1 MAYLFTAL
9 IPLIALVIIVI
20 LAKRIAAHSF
30 RCSHCGGIFR
40 IRWQRVLITEHDG
53 DTYLLTCPQC
63 NTKTPCTKQPPQ

>member
-1 MAYLFTAL
+1 MAYLLTAL
-9 IPLIALVIIVI
+9 IPIAAVAVIVI
-20 LAKRIAAHSF
+20 LAKGVAKGSF
-30 RCSHCGGIFR
+30 RCSRCGGTFR